1 MISII
6 TCTKREN
13 FIDNVFENYQRQEWQ
28 DKELIIIL
36 NNDAMN
42 LRKWQMK
49 AEPHENISVYQL
61 SDSISL
67 GNCLNFGIEQSKYDY
82 IAKFDDDDYYA
93 PKYLTQAMSDLRAK
107 GASVVGK
114 ISAYMYFE
122 DKNLLTVHMPGNES
136 KYLPDNLNLKGAT
149 LVFKKDVYQKV
160 KFIDKNCDEDD
171 FFTRDCR
178 KQGIKVYVT
187 DKNHFV
193 YIRRDDPEHHT
204 WKQPFND
211 LLKYCSEVRS
221 VIDYKPLVSPTN
233 DEE

>member
-6 TCTKREN
+6 TCTKRET
-13 FIDNVFENYQRQEWQ
+13 FMENVFENYQRQEWQ

-36 NNDAMN
+36 NNDEMS
-42 LRKWQMK
+42 LKKWK
-49 AEPHENISVYQL
+49 KNAKSYKNISVYQL
-61 SDSISL
+61 SESTSL

-93 PKYLTQAMSDLRAK
+93 PKYLTHAMNALRSK

-122 DKNLLTVHMPGNES
+122 DKSLLTVHMPGNES
-136 KYLPDNLNLKGAT
+136 QYLPENINLKGAT
-149 LVFKKDVYQKV
+149 LVFKKDIYHKV
-160 KFIDKNCDEDD
+160 KFIDRNCDEDD
-171 FFTRDCR
+171 FFTIDCR

-187 DKNHFV
+187 DKDHFV
-193 YIRRDDPEHHT
+193 YIRRDDPDHHT
-204 WKQPFND
+204 WKQAFND
-211 LLKYCSEVRS
+211 LLKYCSEVKQ
-221 VIDYKPLVSPTN
+221 VIDYRPLVSPAN

>member
-1 MISII
+1 MS
-6 TCTKREN
+6 
-13 FIDNVFENYQRQEWQ
+13 
-28 DKELIIIL
+28 
-36 NNDAMN
+36 
-42 LRKWQMK
+42 LRKWQNK
-49 AEPHENISVYQL
+49 AKSYENISVYQL
-61 SDSISL
+61 SESIYS

-93 PKYLTQAMSDLRAK
+93 PKYLTHAMSELRRK

-122 DKNLLTVHMPGNES
+122 DKNLLTVHMPGNEN
-136 KYLPDNLNLKGAT
+136 KYLPENLNLKGAT
-149 LVFKKDVYQKV
+149 LVFKKDVYNKV

-171 FFTRDCR
+171 FFTIDCR

-193 YIRRDDPEHHT
+193 YIRRDDPGHHT
-204 WKQPFND
+204 WRQQFNE

-221 VIDYKPLVSPTN
+221 VIDYKPLVSPVN
-233 DEE
+233 DEK